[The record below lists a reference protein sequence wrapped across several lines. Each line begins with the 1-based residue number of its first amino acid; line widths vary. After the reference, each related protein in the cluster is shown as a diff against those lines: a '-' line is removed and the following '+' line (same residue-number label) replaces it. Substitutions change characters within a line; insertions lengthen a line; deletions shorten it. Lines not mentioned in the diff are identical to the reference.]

1 MNNEIKTRLAQIRT
15 GEIPQGYKKTKLGI
29 IPQEWEVMPL
39 KSRFDRLTRK
49 NSENNTNVMT
59 ISAQYGLINQEEF
72 FKKEIASEDKSNYY
86 LLEPV

>member
-1 MNNEIKTRLAQIRT
+1 MRPEIKTRLAQIRA

-49 NSENNTNVMT
+49 NSENNESIFV
-59 ISAQYGLINQEEF
+59 SRARLPERRDG
-72 FKKEIASEDKSNYY
+72 
-86 LLEPV
+86 

>member
-1 MNNEIKTRLAQIRT
+1 MMKPEIKTRINQIQA

-29 IPQEWEVMPL
+29 IPQEWEDMPL

-59 ISAQYGLINQEEF
+59 ISCIKAVQHMENKGIVTF
-72 FKKEIASEDKSNYY
+72 
-86 LLEPV
+86 